1 MNEGLCFGDRGVNYF
16 FPFCFSLSHT
26 SHYALRVTVFL
37 ELKRWS
43 SNYIVARS
51 PFRLFSMM
59 DSRSQDATQGTIFTL
74 QYASAGL
81 IEKHIFFPCYFIKY
95 VQLIV
100 DTNKLALKR
109 YQVFNFNTFQTIN
122 HISNV
127 WILLHKLHEL

>member
-1 MNEGLCFGDRGVNYF
+1 MILWYHFGDKGINYF
-16 FPFCFSLSHT
+16 FPFCFSLGHT

-37 ELKRWS
+37 KLKRCS

-81 IEKHIFFPCYFIKY
+81 IEKQNFFSCYFITY

-100 DTNKLALKR
+100 DTNKLALKH
-109 YQVFNFNTFQTIN
+109 YQVFNFNTSQTIKYN
-122 HISNV
+122 SNV
-127 WILLHKLHEL
+127 WILLHKLHGL